1 MYLPTT
7 LKGTLLLWI
16 LASLAEQSQAA
27 IRKKRIGT
35 LHSPTAW
42 AHLHVQ
48 TDLGALRDV
57 ADDAAARLNGF
68 IKAYQRFKA
77 IKDAKEA
84 AQDPKR
90 RFPTHGI
97 RQETLDHVQECIKQ
111 IHDHQVLLS
120 KELDAFAQVD
130 TRSRRG
136 LLGFASMATA
146 TVALG
151 LGLHNRQQVLQLYED
166 TKTLASNQK
175 VLLHTLGRVQHE
187 LRATTHSLKEW
198 AYQQFII
205 EEATRFTQDAKME
218 LNEVADRLRQG
229 LVSLLQGRVSL
240 ELTRADILK
249 KGWQE
254 LTSKAAKYGLSMAN
268 VSNPLTILLNTPCTV
283 LFNEGAAHMWIPV
296 PLIPYESKSLEMYQ
310 LEHLPILHGELQ
322 FQFDLYD
329 RILAVSPDWSLHAE
343 MTAAEMQ
350 SCHKIA
356 HDFFC
361 QRTGFLRQR
370 RSCMYSLLH
379 GEKELAAQLCPT
391 TVARRPAFIVTIG
404 NKSEDYELAGV
415 HRRIVSVLIN
425 KPTNFTLAC
434 PHRPD
439 TYSFMKT
446 SGKQAIPYGC
456 LLRTEEEVVFISRP
470 PHDLHVVEEGK
481 IWTAT
486 DLFSNDTLTR
496 LTESQMEARLSESPI
511 TLPTLSPLHSATA
524 GTSWGSVVLWTIG
537 SLFAFIVLVD
547 LVARYYA
554 LFRHVYQERQTA
566 APEPECPPSKPT
578 PVDASATHYFAAA
591 PVDEP
596 PSLLALARRCK
607 RARPRSLAL

>member
-1 MYLPTT
+1 
-7 LKGTLLLWI
+7 
-16 LASLAEQSQAA
+16 
-27 IRKKRIGT
+27 
-35 LHSPTAW
+35 
-42 AHLHVQ
+42 
-48 TDLGALRDV
+48 
-57 ADDAAARLNGF
+57 
-68 IKAYQRFKA
+68 
-77 IKDAKEA
+77 
-84 AQDPKR
+84 
-90 RFPTHGI
+90 
-97 RQETLDHVQECIKQ
+97 
-111 IHDHQVLLS
+111 
-120 KELDAFAQVD
+120 
-130 TRSRRG
+130 
-136 LLGFASMATA
+136 
-146 TVALG
+146 
-151 LGLHNRQQVLQLYED
+151 
-166 TKTLASNQK
+166 
-175 VLLHTLGRVQHE
+175 
-187 LRATTHSLKEW
+187 
-198 AYQQFII
+198 
-205 EEATRFTQDAKME
+205 ME
-218 LNEVADRLRQG
+218 LNEIADRLRQG

-249 KGWQE
+249 TGWQE

-496 LTESQMEARLSESPI
+496 LTESQMEDRLSESPI
-511 TLPTLSPLHSATA
+511 TLPSLSPLHRAAA
-524 GTSWGSVVLWTIG
+524 GTSWGSVVLWTLG

>member
-1 MYLPTT
+1 
-7 LKGTLLLWI
+7 
-16 LASLAEQSQAA
+16 
-27 IRKKRIGT
+27 
-35 LHSPTAW
+35 
-42 AHLHVQ
+42 
-48 TDLGALRDV
+48 
-57 ADDAAARLNGF
+57 
-68 IKAYQRFKA
+68 
-77 IKDAKEA
+77 
-84 AQDPKR
+84 
-90 RFPTHGI
+90 
-97 RQETLDHVQECIKQ
+97 
-111 IHDHQVLLS
+111 
-120 KELDAFAQVD
+120 
-130 TRSRRG
+130 
-136 LLGFASMATA
+136 MATA

-175 VLLHTLGRVQHE
+175 VLLHSLGRVQHE

-198 AYQQFII
+198 AYQQFIM

-537 SLFAFIVLVD
+537 SLFAFIVLID